1 MATNP
6 VNSLPPNSRY
16 EAVKRFLNAY
26 ETVFQLWK
34 FACVGAIATLI
45 QFGILI
51 FLVQLF
57 GVAPVA
63 ASVAGYMVGACFNY
77 YLNYKIT
84 FKATTNHKKT
94 ALMFGVTT
102 GVGLFLNAV
111 VMSFCLNTLHAKYI
125 YAQVAATGCVFV
137 WNFTL
142 NKLWTFRPA
151 AERQEDGSSA
161 DEPESLKGSVCRK

>member
-1 MATNP
+1 MATDP
-6 VNSLPPNSRY
+6 VNSLPANSRY
-16 EAVKRFLNAY
+16 RSLNRFLNSY
-26 ETVFQLWK
+26 DTLFQLWK

-51 FLVQLF
+51 FLVQMF
-57 GVAPVA
+57 GVAPVV
-63 ASVAGYMVGACFNY
+63 ASVAGYMVSACINY

-94 ALMFGVTT
+94 APMFCVTT

-111 VMSFCLNTLHAKYI
+111 VMSCCLNILHVKYI
-125 YAQVAATGCVFV
+125 FAQVAATGCVFV

-151 AERQEDGSSA
+151 AGQQEDGSSA
-161 DEPESLKGSVCRK
+161 LETEDLKGSVCRK